1 MVVGHEMQCRI
12 GEDEVHLLYWMP
24 GFDIL
29 LDELGDGDSSAR
41 DSKHIVGQIKADDRR
56 ARKGRGQQFR
66 AVARTTAKVEDAAGV
81 ERRNLRDKI
90 TRCPRALALEF
101 HIEGGIPIGHGS
113 PGGSNRRNCSMERRC
128 SLALNRLR
136 MRPLW

>member
-1 MVVGHEMQCRI
+1 MPHC
-12 GEDEVHLLYWMP
+12 EDEVRLLYWTP
-24 GFDIL
+24 GFNIL

-90 TRCPRALALEF
+90 TRCPRALVLEF

-113 PGGSNRRNCSMERRC
+113 PGGSNRRNCS
-128 SLALNRLR
+128 A
-136 MRPLW
+136 